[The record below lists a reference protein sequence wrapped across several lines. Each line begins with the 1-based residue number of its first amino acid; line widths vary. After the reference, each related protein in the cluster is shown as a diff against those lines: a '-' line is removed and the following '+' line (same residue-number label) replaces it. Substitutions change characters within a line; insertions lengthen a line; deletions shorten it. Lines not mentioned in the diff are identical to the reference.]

1 MDLSSSPRLAE
12 DTLYHLS
19 SRGAVDAAKKQ
30 KLYVEAVDKYILDV
44 DRSRGAPLQ
53 KADTLD
59 RRIGEAKLKMAQ
71 AYGNRH
77 SETIV
82 VEAAF
87 FLLREGL
94 LNIPDLGVINVKQ
107 ARAFLWNAAW
117 LQEYMNQLWRRE
129 AEFAPGT
136 VVEDG
141 RAELFKSFQLVIIG
155 PGGTGKTAILKV
167 TEALTIFFAG
177 EDTVQKLAPSNAAAR
192 LLGGDTL
199 HALCKLPFGQHTL
212 TSKKGRLQ
220 NSKLQNLRKK
230 WNRVIAAYI
239 DEISMVPANQ
249 FLQCDTRIRQAKKN
263 SEDLFGGI
271 CINVCGDHLQLPPV
285 DKDGTRKSLA
295 KPLDDVGDEVEE
307 ILAGTEPK
315 KKYKTESLAEG
326 RQGFELWRRFRLVVS
341 LSVNVRAPDALGR
354 LQAEMRAGTL
364 SDAMWDLYMDR
375 VVKPLDPRLSDP
387 ASPFVKHDVHF
398 IVHRHKIRIMRSLEN
413 AQTESKRLRTPLYVV
428 QACDE
433 VVHRE
438 DESKLTNAVRTALL
452 QMVNPGETRGLPSF
466 LPLYRGMRLVLA
478 SKDCVR
484 LGIMKG
490 CPVTLRDIVFG
501 DEEVHPDAP
510 VAGCPYSLEFMPF
523 SLLLQAEDTFWQLPA
538 TELPSDLPAGV
549 DRRGL
554 FQLRPSTDY
563 LRVLVDD
570 DYITVRRTTFLATPA
585 DTITVYAAQGGT
597 FDAVVADMQRPPNL
611 DPARH
616 WLACYVMLSRAR
628 SIDGFLV
635 LRPAKR
641 TELEP
646 RPPQYLLDEIDR
658 LLQLEEECHHE
669 LVEYIDALPQVPE
682 EIRSI
687 LEAEAP
693 ARQLRLVQKARL
705 PAVSHEQPC
714 SNTVKHEGSTPPCAT
729 QSASRP
735 TKRLTKKTPG
745 ADALGV
751 VKQPNY

>member
-1 MDLSSSPRLAE
+1 MSKRWADASGCPACGESHGPPPSTVTDCDHWWACLIHEKMRNYDVARRRHESDPSACPDDLAALPLFHAPERKAE
-12 DTLYHLS
+12 DNADVAGDDAGSAEEDNDHLENDADEFCAIVADRKKRTNDRASGMPTVVRCGILPDDTFLGSFHYPPSKIHPRAAEENYRREFGECISTAFNRKDFVSGPHLAVDTSYHLS
-19 SRGAVDAAKKQ
+19 SRDAVDAAKRQ
-30 KLYVEAVDKYILDV
+30 KVYFEAVDKYMFDV
-44 DRSRGAPLQ
+44 DHFRSAPSRE
-53 KADTLD
+53 ADTLD
-59 RRIGEAKLKMAQ
+59 RRIGDAKRKMVQ
-71 AYGNRH
+71 AYGERQ
-77 SETIV
+77 SGTVV

-87 FLLREGL
+87 FLLQEGL

-117 LQEYMNQLWRRE
+117 LQEYMNQRWRQE
-129 AEFAPGT
+129 AELAPGT

-141 RAELFKSFQLVIIG
+141 RAELFKCFQLVIIG
-155 PGGTGKTAILKV
+155 PGGTGKTAVLKV
-167 TEALTIFFAG
+167 TEALTVFFAG
-177 EDTVQKLAPSNAAAR
+177 EETVQKLAPSNAAAR

-220 NSKLQNLRKK
+220 NHKLQNLRKK

-249 FLQCDTRIRQAKKN
+249 FLQCDTRIRQAKRN
-263 SEDLFGGI
+263 CEDLFGGL

-295 KPLDDVGDEVEE
+295 KPLDDVGEEVEE
-307 ILAGTEPK
+307 ILAGTEQK
-315 KKYKTESLAEG
+315 KGYKTEALAEG

-387 ASPFVKHDVHF
+387 ASPFVKHNVHF

-438 DESKLTNAVRTALL
+438 DESKLTNAIRTALL

-466 LPLYRGMRLVLA
+466 LPLYRGMRLLLA

-490 CPVTLRDIVFG
+490 CPGDSAGHSLRRRRSTTRCPGGRAPLQLGVRAVQSPPAGRKYILAVTSHR
-501 DEEVHPDAP
+501 AP
-510 VAGCPYSLEFMPF
+510 KRFACGRRQTRPF
-523 SLLLQAEDTFWQLPA
+523 SNAPQL
-538 TELPSDLPAGV
+538 
-549 DRRGL
+549 
-554 FQLRPSTDY
+554 
-563 LRVLVDD
+563 
-570 DYITVRRTTFLATPA
+570 
-585 DTITVYAAQGGT
+585 
-597 FDAVVADMQRPPNL
+597 
-611 DPARH
+611 
-616 WLACYVMLSRAR
+616 
-628 SIDGFLV
+628 
-635 LRPAKR
+635 
-641 TELEP
+641 
-646 RPPQYLLDEIDR
+646 
-658 LLQLEEECHHE
+658 
-669 LVEYIDALPQVPE
+669 
-682 EIRSI
+682 
-687 LEAEAP
+687 
-693 ARQLRLVQKARL
+693 
-705 PAVSHEQPC
+705 
-714 SNTVKHEGSTPPCAT
+714 
-729 QSASRP
+729 
-735 TKRLTKKTPG
+735 
-745 ADALGV
+745 
-751 VKQPNY
+751 